1 MVLPVSEHAE
11 KGTSQP
17 NEEQQL
23 PRQPPPPQLKTSL
36 PYPDSCLSYWH
47 RTTRAFPYLN
57 YNKTNAVPNSAQYV
71 VIGSGIAGAL
81 TAFKLLE
88 AGITPKEVLIL
99 EAREAV
105 SGSSGRN
112 AGHVRP
118 DAFRGFSGYVAAHGV
133 EQALKIVDNENAV
146 ADLMAKFVHEH
157 DISCE
162 FSLKPTFDVNITQEM
177 VDDEE
182 TNIKDFVAAGGSL
195 DGVKSYK
202 GDEAKKRTG
211 VRDALTALEWPAAS
225 IHPAKLTQWMLSSV
239 IERGCKFW
247 THCPATEITR
257 GEGEEWNVNTPRG
270 MISAEKIV
278 HCTNAYAGV
287 LLPQLD
293 VSLLTPIRIQVHSI
307 VPSAAFSGSQ
317 ALESTM
323 ALRYGAMHFYALI
336 QMPNDGMIIFG
347 VAKATGITFDESSYK
362 SEIVDEAVQMF
373 GDLFPGA
380 KEPEAKH
387 GEGLD
392 HAWTG
397 LIAMTHD
404 KVPYVGP
411 IDGLPGQYICAGFN
425 GHGMAGIFKCAPG
438 VVSLMLGGTW
448 EDTRLP
454 ECFQYS
460 HERLLRGQM
469 KW

>member
-1 MVLPVSEHAE
+1 MPQL
-11 KGTSQP
+11 KD
-17 NEEQQL
+17 EQQL
-23 PRQPPPPQLKTSL
+23 PRSSPSPQLQTSL

-47 RTTRAFPYLN
+47 RTTRSFPYLN
-57 YNKTNAVPNSAQYV
+57 HNKTNAVPGSAQYV
-71 VIGSGIAGAL
+71 VIGSGISGAL

-88 AGITPKEVLIL
+88 AGINPEEVLIL

-118 DAFRGFSGYVAAHGV
+118 DAFRGFSGYAAAHGV

-146 ADLMAKFVHEH
+146 ADLVANFVHEH
-157 DISCE
+157 NIPCD

-182 TNIKDFVAAGGSL
+182 TNIKEFVAAGGSL
-195 DGVKSYK
+195 DGLKSYK

-211 VRDALTALEWPAAS
+211 VPTALTAWEWPAAS
-225 IHPAKLTQWMLSSV
+225 IHPAKLTQWMLASV
-239 IERGCKFW
+239 VERGCKFW
-247 THCPATEITR
+247 THCPVTAITR
-257 GEGEEWNVNTPRG
+257 GEDGKWNVHSPRG
-270 MISAEKIV
+270 IILAQKIV

-293 VSLLTPIRIQVHSI
+293 ASLLTPIRIQVHSI
-307 VPSAAFSGSQ
+307 VPNAAFSGSQ
-317 ALESTM
+317 VLKSTM
-323 ALRYGAMHFYALI
+323 ALRYGAMRFYALI

-347 VAKATGITFDESSYK
+347 VAKATGITFDESSYE
-362 SEIVDEAVQMF
+362 SEIIDEAMQMF
-373 GDLFPGA
+373 GDLFPSA
-380 KEPEAKH
+380 KEPKAKH
-387 GEGLD
+387 GEGLE

-411 IDGLPGQYICAGFN
+411 IDDLPGQYICAGFN

-438 VVSLMLGGTW
+438 VVTLMLGGTW
-448 EDTRLP
+448 EDTKLP
-454 ECFQYS
+454 ECFHYS
-460 HERLLRGQM
+460 HERLVNGQT
-469 KW
+469 KL